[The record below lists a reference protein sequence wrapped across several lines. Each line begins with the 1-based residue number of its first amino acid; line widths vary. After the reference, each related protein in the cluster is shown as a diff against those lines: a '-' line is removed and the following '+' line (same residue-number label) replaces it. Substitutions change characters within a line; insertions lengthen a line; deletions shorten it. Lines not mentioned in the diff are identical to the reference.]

1 MKSHVVL
8 AKKANHSVKI
18 VISLLNPVFKIR
30 RMKNTRNTKLMGATI
45 KPDTEYFLGMS
56 GILYSARLKKI
67 IKKKLPKNDIPAPVR
82 CKVFSVS
89 EVNNPT
95 MIVPIVETN
104 AIINASKINFSFA
117 SFFCKNLVK

>member
-1 MKSHVVL
+1 MPWMKSHAVL

-18 VISLLNPVFKIR
+18 VISLLNSVFKIK
-30 RMKNTRNTKLMGATI
+30 RMKNTTNTKLMGAKI
-45 KPDTEYFLGMS
+45 RPDTEYFLGIS

-67 IKKKLPKNDIPAPVR
+67 IRKKLPKNDIPAPVR
-82 CKVFSVS
+82 CNVFSVS

-104 AIINASKINFSFA
+104 R
-117 SFFCKNLVK
+117 

>member
-18 VISLLNPVFKIR
+18 VISLLNPVFKINSR
-30 RMKNTRNTKLMGATI
+30 KNTKNTILMGAKI
-45 KPDTEYFLGMS
+45 NPGTEYLLGMS
-56 GILYSARLKKI
+56 EILYSAIPKKI
-67 IKKKLPKNDIPAPVR
+67 IKKKLPKNDIAAPVL

-95 MIVPIVETN
+95 IIVPITEMI
-104 AIINASKINFSFA
+104 ADINASKINFSFPC
-117 SFFCKNLVK
+117 FFCKNLVK